1 MRTGHYDESGH
12 PARMSK
18 KNVHAVALFSGGL
31 DSCLAVLLMLRQG
44 IEVTALSFMT
54 HFGCDLQDR
63 SSCSHNPYPA
73 AEKFGFSVKLM
84 QLGQKFI
91 DIVREPHYGRGK
103 NMNPCVDCRILMLSE
118 AKEYMEAIG
127 ADFIITGEVLGQRP
141 FSQMRDKMSLTMREA
156 GLEGRLLRPLSAKL
170 LEPTIAEIEGLVDRV
185 QLEGI
190 AGRSRK
196 RQLELAAEFGLDDYP
211 APAGGCLLT
220 DPEYSK
226 RLQDLFTNHPKVTS
240 SDLNLLRVGRHF
252 RPSPDTKIIVGRDEQ
267 DNNHIAANVDP
278 SDVVVEVLDAGSPL
292 TLVRGAITDESL
304 RIACA
309 LTARY
314 CSSKHQS
321 QINVHWRRNGAGD
334 SMTVAPMSDDE
345 LERLR
350 V

>member
-1 MRTGHYDESGH
+1 MTKRN
-12 PARMSK
+12 A
-18 KNVHAVALFSGGL
+18 HAIALFSGGL

-73 AEKFGFSVKLM
+73 AEKFGFAVKLM
-84 QLGQKFI
+84 PLGHKFV
-91 DIVREPHYGRGK
+91 DIVREPKYGRGK
-103 NMNPCVDCRILMLSE
+103 NMNPCVDCRILMLGE
-118 AKEYMEAIG
+118 AKEFMEAVG

-141 FSQMRDKMSLTMREA
+141 FSQMRDKMALTMREA

-170 LEPTIAEIEGLVDRV
+170 LEPTIAEQEGLVDRD
-185 QLEGI
+185 QLEAI
-190 AGRSRK
+190 VGRSRK
-196 RQLELAAEFGLDDYP
+196 RQLELAEQFGLDDYP
-211 APAGGCLLT
+211 SPAGGCLLT

-226 RLQDLFTNHPKVTS
+226 RLQDLFTNHPKVTF

-252 RPSPDTKIIVGRDEQ
+252 RLSPDTKIIVGRDEK
-267 DNNHIAANVDP
+267 DNNQVAANVDP

-292 TLVRGAITDESL
+292 TLVRGAVTDESL
-304 RIACA
+304 RVACA

-314 CSSKHQS
+314 SSRKSQS
-321 QINVHWRRNGAGD
+321 QVNVHWQQNGKSE
-334 SMTVAPMSDDE
+334 SMTVAPLADEE
-345 LERLR
+345 LEALR